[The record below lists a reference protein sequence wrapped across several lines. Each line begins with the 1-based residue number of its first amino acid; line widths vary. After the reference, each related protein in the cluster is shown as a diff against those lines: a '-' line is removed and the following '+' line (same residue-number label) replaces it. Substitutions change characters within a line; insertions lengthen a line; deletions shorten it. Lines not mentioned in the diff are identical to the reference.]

1 MEKTILSFVSGT
13 IVEKLVS
20 GPIVI
25 RNYKAKYDNE
35 QPCFVVHHDAH

>member
-25 RNYKAKYDNE
+25 IYFGFPTY
-35 QPCFVVHHDAH
+35 PF